1 MHGST
6 TNLSNMVKAPYNKL
20 KEVRRH
26 LTTPTPYPSGSLH
39 GSESAIEESPS
50 AKNVRPRT
58 SGNTPMNLAPVDQTR
73 HVASKR
79 SFRISGHALTDD
91 EGPHGR
97 EHAKVFVK
105 GKLNFHRTRKHDE
118 VDHPRQTASNRK
130 REIEDLKSRLELEN
144 RFTEAQLGQQR
155 QTLFAEEAAKKLAMY
170 TAEEYTERS
179 K

>member
-1 MHGST
+1 
-6 TNLSNMVKAPYNKL
+6 
-20 KEVRRH
+20 
-26 LTTPTPYPSGSLH
+26 
-39 GSESAIEESPS
+39 
-50 AKNVRPRT
+50 
-58 SGNTPMNLAPVDQTR
+58 MNLAPVDQTR

-170 TAEEYTERS
+170 TAEAYTERA